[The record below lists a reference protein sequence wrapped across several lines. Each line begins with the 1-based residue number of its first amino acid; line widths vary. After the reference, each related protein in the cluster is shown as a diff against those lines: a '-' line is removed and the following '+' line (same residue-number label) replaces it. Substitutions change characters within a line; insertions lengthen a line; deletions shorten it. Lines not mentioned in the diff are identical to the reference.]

1 MLNMAVLIGRLA
13 QDPEL
18 RYTSGEGVPVATFS
32 IAVERPFSNQNGEKE
47 VDFIRIVAW
56 EKLGENVAN
65 YLKKG
70 SMAAVEGR
78 IQVRSYDDR
87 EGKRRTVT
95 EVVARSVQYLD
106 GRKTSEER

>member
-1 MLNMAVLIGRLA
+1 MNMLNMVVLIGRLA

-18 RYTSGEGVPVATFS
+18 RYTSGEGTAVVTFNL
-32 IAVERPFSNQNGEKE
+32 AVERPFSNQKEEKE

-56 EKLGENVAN
+56 EKLAENVAN

-78 IQVRSYDDR
+78 LQLRSYEDK
-87 EGKRRTVT
+87 EGIKRTIA
-95 EVVARSVQYLD
+95 EVVARSVQFFPD
-106 GRKTSEER
+106 GKKD